1 MPPFPPCV
9 SGLFA
14 QLRVAEFEEKKG
26 EMKEENPGGLKKEGA
41 RRRRCKSLINIE
53 SSRFSERDECC
64 RCESVSVCVCVCVC
78 VFASPSSSVV
88 GHKQS
93 FLCFQLF
100 TVTNGIARISLF
112 ARISSYVADKVQ
124 IPPT

>member
-64 RCESVSVCVCVCVC
+64 RCESVCVCVCVCVC
-78 VFASPSSSVV
+78 SRLLPPLLSAI
-88 GHKQS
+88 
-93 FLCFQLF
+93 
-100 TVTNGIARISLF
+100 NSLF
-112 ARISSYVADKVQ
+112 SVFNYS
-124 IPPT
+124 P

>member
-64 RCESVSVCVCVCVC
+64 RCESVCVCVCVC
-78 VFASPSSSVV
+78 SRLLPPLLSAINT
-88 GHKQS
+88 S